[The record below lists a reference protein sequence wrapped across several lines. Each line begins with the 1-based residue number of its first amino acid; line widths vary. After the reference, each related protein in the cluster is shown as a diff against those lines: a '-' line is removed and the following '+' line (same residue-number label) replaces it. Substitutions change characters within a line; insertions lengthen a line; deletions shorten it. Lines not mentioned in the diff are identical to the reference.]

1 MPGVRIIAACVV
13 GYASQT
19 CSVTMSGAQL
29 RHVYSNRRA
38 ARHKGNYICGL
49 MRAGY

>member
-38 ARHKGNYICGL
+38 ASPCVREITYVD
-49 MRAGY
+49 